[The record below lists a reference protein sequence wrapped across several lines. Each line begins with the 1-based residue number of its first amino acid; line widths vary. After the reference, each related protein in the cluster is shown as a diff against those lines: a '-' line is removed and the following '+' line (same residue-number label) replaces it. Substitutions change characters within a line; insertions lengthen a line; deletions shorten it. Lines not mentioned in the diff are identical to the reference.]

1 MKNFALKMAL
11 GSAMLLALAACS
23 ETDEANISTHVQ
35 ELIAEKEISFDIDYT
50 LQAETYMS
58 AEVFAE
64 SMN

>member
-11 GSAMLLALAACS
+11 GSAMLLAFAACS
-23 ETDEANISTHVQ
+23 ETDEANISTHIQ